1 MRTPRGG
8 CEFVPCVAFAFK
20 AMLNKSLLPPVTVMS
35 EQDLRTLESQVEQL
49 IQYCQRLEL
58 ENRRLHRSETQLKEE
73 RNRLQQLHNDTR
85 KRVDAMITRLKSL
98 EQEA

>member
-1 MRTPRGG
+1 MRTARGSGEFAPR
-8 CEFVPCVAFAFK
+8 VAFAFK

>member
-1 MRTPRGG
+1 
-8 CEFVPCVAFAFK
+8 
-20 AMLNKSLLPPVTVMS
+20 MS

-58 ENRRLHRSETQLKEE
+58 ENRRLYRSETQLKEE

>member
-1 MRTPRGG
+1 MRTARGG
-8 CEFVPCVAFAFK
+8 AEFPSCIAFAFK

-58 ENRRLHRSETQLKEE
+58 ENRRLYRSETQLKEE